1 MVKAMKNKEKYNLN
15 KLEIK
20 LICAFSGYKI
30 KVFYK
35 DKIQNHL

>member
-20 LICAFSGYKI
+20 LICAFSGEKI
-30 KVFYK
+30 
-35 DKIQNHL
+35 